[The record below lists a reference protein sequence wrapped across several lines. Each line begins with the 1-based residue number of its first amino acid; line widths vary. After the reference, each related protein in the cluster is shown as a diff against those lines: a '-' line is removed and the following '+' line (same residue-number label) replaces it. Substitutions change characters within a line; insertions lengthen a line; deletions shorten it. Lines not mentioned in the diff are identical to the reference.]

1 MLVTEVVATA
11 TTAITTPM
19 AEAEDVAIA
28 TTLAILHASIVGL
41 TVLALISVQNATQ
54 RLLVIRMTPPLRT

>member
-1 MLVTEVVATA
+1 MVMEVVATA
-11 TTAITTPM
+11 IETTPM

-41 TVLALISVQNATQ
+41 TVLALISVRNATQ
-54 RLLVIRMTPPLRT
+54 RLLVIRTTPPLRT